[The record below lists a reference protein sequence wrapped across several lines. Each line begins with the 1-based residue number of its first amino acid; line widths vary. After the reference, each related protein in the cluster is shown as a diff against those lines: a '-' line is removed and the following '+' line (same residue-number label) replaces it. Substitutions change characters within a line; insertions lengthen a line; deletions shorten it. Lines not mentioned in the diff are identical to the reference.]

1 MKTLKILLIIL
12 AVLFIILFLFQ
23 CVLLFTSVNK
33 EKEQLEIANNIINNT
48 RENEI
53 PVVTKEELEFNKNVI
68 GILEIPAINLVAP
81 IQEGTDEEI
90 LKVAIG
96 HFSES
101 SFWDGNV
108 AFASHNRS
116 QYVQYFENIHKL
128 KAGDEIIYKTK
139 LGTKTYE
146 VYESTVIEATDWSV
160 IENTSENIVTLITC
174 IKDNPDSRLCVKAK
188 EI

>member
-12 AVLFIILFLFQ
+12 SVLFIILFLFQ
-23 CVLLFTSVNK
+23 CVLLFKSVNK

-48 RENEI
+48 KENEI
-53 PVVTKEELEFNKNVI
+53 PVVTKEELELNKNVI
-68 GILEIPAINLVAP
+68 GILEIPTINLVAP
-81 IQEGTDEEI
+81 IQEGTDEET

-116 QYVQYFENIHKL
+116 KYVQYFEKINEL
-128 KAGDEIIYKTK
+128 KK
-139 LGTKTYE
+139 
-146 VYESTVIEATDWSV
+146 
-160 IENTSENIVTLITC
+160 
-174 IKDNPDSRLCVKAK
+174 R
-188 EI
+188 

>member
-12 AVLFIILFLFQ
+12 SVLFIILFLFQ
-23 CVLLFTSVNK
+23 CVLLFKSVNK

-48 RENEI
+48 KENEI
-53 PVVTKEELEFNKNVI
+53 PVVTKEELELNKNVI
-68 GILEIPAINLVAP
+68 GILEIPTINLVAP
-81 IQEGTDEEI
+81 IQEGTDEET

-116 QYVQYFENIHKL
+116 KYVQYFEKINEL
-128 KAGDEIIYKTK
+128 K
-139 LGTKTYE
+139 
-146 VYESTVIEATDWSV
+146 
-160 IENTSENIVTLITC
+160 N
-174 IKDNPDSRLCVKAK
+174 R
-188 EI
+188 

>member
-12 AVLFIILFLFQ
+12 SVLFIILQ
-23 CVLLFTSVNK
+23 CVLLFKSVNK

-48 RENEI
+48 KENEI
-53 PVVTKEELEFNKNVI
+53 PVVTKEELELNKNVI

-81 IQEGTDEEI
+81 IQEGTDEET

-116 QYVQYFENIHKL
+116 KYVQYFEKINEL
-128 KAGDEIIYKTK
+128 K
-139 LGTKTYE
+139 
-146 VYESTVIEATDWSV
+146 
-160 IENTSENIVTLITC
+160 N
-174 IKDNPDSRLCVKAK
+174 R
-188 EI
+188 